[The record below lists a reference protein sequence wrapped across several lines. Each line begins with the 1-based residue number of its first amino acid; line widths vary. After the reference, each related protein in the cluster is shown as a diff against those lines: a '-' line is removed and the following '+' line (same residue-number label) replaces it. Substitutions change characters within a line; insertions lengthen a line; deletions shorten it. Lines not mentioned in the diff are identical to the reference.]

1 MMNKKEI
8 FRKIGGIIS
17 ELTEQYQYLSDNFDD
32 LNDLELELFTANSK
46 FLTDHA
52 EILKKLN
59 TKPSQSG
66 HRTEPGI
73 QESPSASD
81 ADEVTEETPL
91 PAPSEL
97 PDVAAHEI
105 ETEEPKEELEF
116 KIAEEDIQNH
126 SAGIQEEKELPGEK
140 ETAEP
145 EYITKSLDSVE
156 HEQVQEAYEEEGEK
170 QAAAEEH
177 LNETVQEV
185 IIPEKT
191 VNVEIPQ
198 PQVSPA
204 PRPTLNDLI
213 SAQKSQAAAAG
224 INRPQQIKDLKS
236 AISLNDKLLFI
247 KELFNGYSLAYSE
260 AIEILNRFETFDAA
274 DAFLK
279 TNYAEKNNWIAKEPI
294 VDKLY
299 ELLRSR
305 YSL

>member
-8 FRKIGGIIS
+8 FKKIGGIIS
-17 ELTEQYQYLSDNFDD
+17 ELTEQYQYLSENLDH

-59 TKPSQSG
+59 AKASNAGQKPEPSPYQEPAQVPFNEPAAEPLQPQ
-66 HRTEPGI
+66 RTETPDLTAVPEAETEEDQKENTEHETFEAAI
-73 QESPSASD
+73 ESPSESVQR
-81 ADEVTEETPL
+81 EKTP
-91 PAPSEL
+91 
-97 PDVAAHEI
+97 EI
-105 ETEEPKEELEF
+105 EEIEPEH
-116 KIAEEDIQNH
+116 AEEDNFQPAAQEVEEEEPAFENH
-126 SAGIQEEKELPGEK
+126 S
-140 ETAEP
+140 
-145 EYITKSLDSVE
+145 
-156 HEQVQEAYEEEGEK
+156 
-170 QAAAEEH
+170 
-177 LNETVQEV
+177 NEMVQEV

-191 VNVEIPQ
+191 VSVEVPQ
-198 PQVSPA
+198 PEA
-204 PRPTLNDLI
+204 PSALRPTLNDLI
-213 SAQKSQAAAAG
+213 SARKNQAAATG

-279 TNYAEKNNWIAKEPI
+279 TNYAEKNNWAATEPI
-294 VDKLY
+294 VEKLY
-299 ELLRSR
+299 ELLRNR